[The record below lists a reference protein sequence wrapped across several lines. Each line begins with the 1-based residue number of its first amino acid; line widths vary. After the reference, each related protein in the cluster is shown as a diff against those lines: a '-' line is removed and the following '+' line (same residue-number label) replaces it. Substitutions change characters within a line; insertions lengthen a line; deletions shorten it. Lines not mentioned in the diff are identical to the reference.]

1 MRIGKAATTLG
12 RLISHVWENPKL
24 TTPTKMAVYKACIVS
39 TLLYSSET
47 WTTYSKQESKLNS
60 FHMRC
65 LRRIL
70 SIQWSDKVPNAQ
82 VLERAGLHTIFTL
95 LRQSRLRWLG
105 HVSRM
110 EDGRIPK
117 NILFCEFAS
126 GKRTVGRPQLRF
138 KDACK
143 CDMKALDI
151 NTESWEDAAADR
163 SRWCSV
169 LCKQLKSGEE
179 KILTTVNERRAR
191 WKARILGVIPTF
203 HTYSQCGRDCHS
215 RIGLISHSRH
225 CH

>member
-82 VLERAGLHTIFTL
+82 VLERAGLPTMFTRTQTTL
-95 LRQSRLRWLG
+95 AAMAWPHPDGGWPYTRGHPLR
-105 HVSRM
+105 
-110 EDGRIPK
+110 
-117 NILFCEFAS
+117 
-126 GKRTVGRPQLRF
+126 RTCLWQENYWPPPT
-138 KDACK
+138 
-143 CDMKALDI
+143 AL
-151 NTESWEDAAADR
+151 
-163 SRWCSV
+163 
-169 LCKQLKSGEE
+169 
-179 KILTTVNERRAR
+179 
-191 WKARILGVIPTF
+191 
-203 HTYSQCGRDCHS
+203 
-215 RIGLISHSRH
+215 
-225 CH
+225 